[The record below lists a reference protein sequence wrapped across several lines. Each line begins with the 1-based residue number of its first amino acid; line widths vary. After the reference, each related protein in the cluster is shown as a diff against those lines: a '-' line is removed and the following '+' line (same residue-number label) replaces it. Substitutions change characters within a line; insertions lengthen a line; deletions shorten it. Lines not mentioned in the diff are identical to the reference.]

1 MIMPILPLFIESLG
15 GSGIVIGLIG
25 GLSICIA
32 SLLKILSG
40 FWSDRVG
47 RRKPFVVAGYSTSSV
62 SKLGMAFSTAWHHVL
77 ILQPLER
84 VGKGLRTAPR
94 DAILAASAPRKG
106 RGRIFGIHRAMDS
119 AGAIVGSL
127 LAVLL
132 FWHFG
137 LRYETIILAAA
148 LIGFT
153 ALIPL
158 IRVRE
163 KRRKGILSPFRLSMK
178 ELPSSFRKYVA
189 IATFFAF
196 GNFTY
201 MFFILMAKE
210 TLPTFAGIAPIVLAL
225 MLYAWFNVVYTT
237 FAIPGGILSDRVGR
251 TPVLIAGYL
260 TFGLACL
267 GFLIFSSLPA
277 FILIF
282 AIYGLSY
289 AFLVGNQ
296 RALASDL
303 VDERTRATALGV
315 FHAAISL
322 AALPASLIAGLL
334 WEVIAPEMAFVY
346 GATIAFVSAI
356 MLIAL
361 RRSIERR

>member
-15 GSGIVIGLIG
+15 GAGIVIGLIG
-25 GLSICIA
+25 GLSVCIA
-32 SLLKILSG
+32 SLLKVLSG
-40 FWSDRVG
+40 FWSDKVG
-47 RRKPFVVAGYSTSSV
+47 RRKPFVAAGYSTSSV
-62 SKLGMAFSTAWHHVL
+62 SKLGIAFSTAWQHVL
-77 ILQPLER
+77 VLQPLER

-94 DAILAASAPRKG
+94 DAILAASTPRKG
-106 RGRIFGIHRAMDS
+106 RGKIFGIHRAMDS
-119 AGAIVGSL
+119 AGAIVGSS

-158 IRVRE
+158 IKVRE
-163 KRRKGILSPFRLSMK
+163 EKREGVSSPFKLSMK
-178 ELPSSFRKYVA
+178 GLPSSFRKYVA
-189 IATFFAF
+189 IATLFAF

-201 MFFILMAKE
+201 MFFILMAQR
-210 TLPTFAGIAPIVLAL
+210 TLSTVLAL
-225 MLYAWFNVVYTT
+225 LLYAWFNVIYTT

-251 TPVLIAGYL
+251 TPTLIAGYL

-282 AIYGLSY
+282 ALYGLSY
-289 AFLVGNQ
+289 AFLEGNQ

-322 AALPASLIAGLL
+322 VALPASLIAGFL
-334 WEVIAPEMAFVY
+334 WEIIAPEMAFVY
-346 GATIAFVSAI
+346 GATVAFVSVI
-356 MLIAL
+356 MLIAF
-361 RRSIERR
+361 RRFVERR